1 MEKEVI
7 RRILI
12 SEVLKNQEEF
22 NAATQNLVSTTKE
35 DMGGKFKLVFGVFG
49 ALALLGLISLIVITI
64 YKIFNKL
71 IIWS

>member
-35 DMGGKFKLVFGVFG
+35 DMGGKFKLVFGIFG
-49 ALALLGLISLIVITI
+49 ALALLR
-64 YKIFNKL
+64 
-71 IIWS
+71 